1 MRGRS
6 YYRGRDFRRAIN
18 IEELRRV
25 AQRSLPRFSLEYVEG
40 GAEDEVTLRR
50 NRSVFEEI
58 AFLPRTLVGVGQRD
72 LSTELFGAR
81 IALPFVIAPT
91 GLNGMLRHRAD
102 FSLARAAASAGIPFT
117 LGTLGTAKIEDLVAE
132 VGPVWF
138 QVYNMRARE
147 FWERLVRRAEQAGC
161 PALLVTS
168 DAPVFGNREWD
179 VRNYAAPAKLTFRN
193 KLEVLRHPRW
203 LLDVMIR
210 QGGPRFENLSEILP
224 KGDTRAVK
232 GARYVTAQLDPTLN
246 WDDVRALRKL
256 WPRALIVK
264 GIMTI
269 EDART
274 ALDLGADG
282 IVLTNHGG
290 RQLDG
295 AVSPMEILPEV
306 ADAVGDRLTILIDSG
321 FRRGADIAKALA
333 LGARAVLIGRA
344 TLYGVAAGGEAG
356 AAHALEILRSELDRV
371 MALVGCTSVRELGP
385 HLLRWPRGADRPRS
399 SARQQPTAG
408 VR

>member
-1 MRGRS
+1 MPRRR
-6 YYRGRDFRRAIN
+6 YYGGRDFRRAIS

-25 AQRSLPRFSLEYVEG
+25 AERCLPRFSLEYLEG

-50 NRSVFEEI
+50 NRFVFEEI

-72 LSTELFGAR
+72 LSTELFGTR
-81 IALPFVIAPT
+81 IAMPFVIAPT
-91 GLNGMLRHRAD
+91 GVNGMLRHRAE
-102 FSLARAAASAGIPFT
+102 FSLARAAKGAGIPFT
-117 LGTLGTAKIEDLVAE
+117 LGTLGTATIEDLVGE

-147 FWERLVRRAEQAGC
+147 FWERLVRRADHAGC

-210 QGGPRFENLSEILP
+210 QGGPRFENLTEILP

-232 GARYVTAQLDPTLN
+232 GAKYVTAQLDPTLS

-264 GIMTI
+264 GIMTV

-295 AVSPMEILPEV
+295 AISPMEILPEV

-333 LGARAVLIGRA
+333 LGARAVLLGRA

-356 AAHALEILRSELDRV
+356 AAHALRILRSEFDRV
-371 MALVGCTSVRELGP
+371 MALLGCTSVGDLGP
-385 HLLRWPRGADRPRS
+385 HLVRWPTRGERPLSPVRLPP
-399 SARQQPTAG
+399 AAG